1 MSTQPGHRV
10 KSKVES
16 AQGNGMSSLGTWSFL
31 LLWRT
36 IQPPSE
42 LTFSFCNGKKQT
54 NQIKA
59 KKKKNPLQFTDQ
71 MNKKQSQIY
80 ISINT
85 SLNLILRSD
94 FQWLHHFSILF
105 EPFMCLLKCQFVI
118 SLVPLNYVLL
128 SQWYHC
134 GNTYILSSFI
144 RLRVNTD
151 HLFCNFIR
159 SLKLSFIYGGL
170 NKEFMHALEE
180 RFLLLC
186 NPESTHGCKY
196 FTGFIDRGLSLKSRL
211 TEIELVSGLYN
222 HDH

>member
-1 MSTQPGHRV
+1 MSTQGRHSV
-10 KSKVES
+10 KNKAES
-16 AQGNGMSSLGTWSFL
+16 AQWNGMSSLGTRAFCCYGG
-31 LLWRT
+31 
-36 IQPPSE
+36 P
-42 LTFSFCNGKKQT
+42 FSHHQNSHFHLVMEKTKKP
-54 NQIKA
+54 NQS
-59 KKKKNPLQFTDQ
+59 KKNALQFTDQ

-85 SLNLILRSD
+85 SLNLLILRSD

-118 SLVPLNYVLL
+118 SLVPLNYVLF

-134 GNTYILSSFI
+134 GNTYIFSSFI

-159 SLKLSFIYGGL
+159 SLKLSFIYRGL

-222 HDH
+222 YDH

>member
-1 MSTQPGHRV
+1 MEWDELPWHS
-10 KSKVES
+10 
-16 AQGNGMSSLGTWSFL
+16 SFL

-42 LTFSFCNGKKQT
+42 LTFSSCNGKNKKTKSKQ
-54 NQIKA
+54 
-59 KKKKNPLQFTDQ
+59 KKNALQFADQ

-85 SLNLILRSD
+85 SLNLLILRSD

-118 SLVPLNYVLL
+118 SLVPLNYVLF

-134 GNTYILSSFI
+134 GNTYIFSSFI

-159 SLKLSFIYGGL
+159 SLKLSFIYRGL

-196 FTGFIDRGLSLKSRL
+196 FTGFIDRGLSLKSHL
-211 TEIELVSGLYN
+211 TETELVSGLYN
-222 HDH
+222 YDH